1 MKCSK
6 CGSEVNDNAIF
17 CEECGT
23 EIPRPKDCPRCHS
36 RVKPSAKFCLKCGY
50 QFPANATGTAQ
61 HAASGAFFRDK
72 NLVAGDV
79 KQTSTQ
85 NGIGRGSAGASLG
98 DKNMIAGDVN
108 QVAIGRQENIHL
120 GDGATY
126 VKHEDETKT
135 VVKCH
140 ICGRINTI
148 ANFFECP
155 KCHEMTCEK
164 DYNRD
169 LKLCANCK
177 EKEYQ
182 AAFRDARE
190 NGGRILSPEQRKKL
204 EKYKIAADKAEEL
217 HREVIRSETWRPAAD
232 DESNVD
238 YFLFVQ
244 GSINDAY
251 TLLRGMEEDER
262 EKYNS
267 MFLSRLLYISLK
279 NVSRGK
285 DNELLTEL
293 KKMQDSTSAQAKQ
306 SPRQEVSADS
316 AVETA
321 NRIVE
326 LVFQP
331 GNDILGVYLV
341 LIDQILEKQPFPE
354 RVRSTLR
361 RAFDVKADTGMSAFA
376 RKLLE
381 KAEDFWP
388 NSVLL
393 KCRRILYALMQFE
406 ETGRSKYK
414 EDAEKDMESL
424 PVLTNSASV
433 MERSWIAK
441 VRREMHA
448 ETFDPTPQYCEEKDL
463 FFFVLNPWC
472 SESFCKMA
480 DSLDTTVKPL
490 RDEYFKMVMT
500 AATEFPSPSSGV
512 LKKLGDCYADGIG
525 TRKDVPA
532 ALLCYQ
538 KAAEAEGVFFTVDG
552 TVFRSYRD
560 NGSRAEY
567 TVPDGITE
575 IADGAFAGCEL
586 TKVRIPP
593 TVKTICTGAFRN
605 CKALL
610 SVELSEGLN
619 HIQRKAFEGCDS
631 LKSITI
637 PMSVSRLEE
646 EFDWSCAVLFVG
658 DRPVEAASFE
668 FDGCVFSVPEI
679 VGIRTV
685 LHSFSRKVRNAEDRV
700 SWCSPTTT
708 PDCDRKCGSCLLCS
722 ERGIAAQKIL
732 AFMMFSMKFC
742 AEHGIRIPMPDTP
755 KPADAAF
762 ALAGEYACG
771 KIEKLRDVSKAA
783 AWYREAAE
791 SGHAKAQFLFAV
803 CCFNG
808 IGTREDKAE
817 AVKWYRKAA
826 EQGIAEAQ
834 LKLAGCCFDGI
845 GTREDKAEAFSWY
858 RKAIGSIQST
868 DVQSMYQI
876 GECFFHGWG
885 TKRDYSEAVKWY
897 RKAAEQRLGAAQF
910 KLAECCINGFG
921 IKQDKIKAFEWYR
934 KAADQGVTDAR
945 AQMILGEGYFNGW
958 NMDAGDY
965 YKALYAYRKAT
976 TGEGNCFFADYTP
989 QLLLKHILK
998 IAAKRPEENIRN
1010 TTAEILRDVFA
1021 KAENCSTLNSD
1032 DWVSL
1037 LTQTDGIPVEHCN
1050 WESFTGKNWIDLLSI
1065 KPKYADYCGL
1075 TVDSQKTYWTKIID
1089 DQLKA
1094 LADKQPKFRVVHD
1107 LRNGRNVSC
1116 HLKDNPEAFKFC
1128 RFPRVSKQGWIE
1140 LLKDAELIRRL
1151 VKSDPDIFSKYC
1163 PWDSFDDENRIN
1175 LLSVSPEYACLC
1187 KKGLSVEGWS
1197 RILKNAE
1204 LTWRLVKS
1212 DPKFLASC
1220 PWDRFSS
1227 KQWTELL
1234 CMDALKGVLTS
1245 DVLAHCPWNRFT
1257 GNDWENLLIQK
1268 PEYADRCIWKN
1279 LCNVNYKSL
1288 KKNVSDQIRNCV
1300 NVNNVPISVVVNMG
1314 WEKYR
1319 DWRRITTGKE
1329 WCDIL
1334 KEYPVLDKFCNW
1346 NLLDGKD
1353 WANLLSCIPEFKDR
1367 CQWKKLNKDDWDT
1380 LLDKQPDMVS
1390 FFPCNFHAIL
1400 NYPDCYSKGKP
1411 NAICKILARKFS
1423 FFAACACMLVFT
1435 IISLWGD
1442 AGWFALFSE
1451 SWKHALV
1458 AGAVWLVAAVL
1469 CAIFY
1474 ARIWGDFFLLRWL
1487 NLGHA
1492 FFVSFSFFTIYHW
1505 SFYFSMYS
1513 FCLVLCG
1520 ILSFLLFIFPV
1531 IGKHFDLDS
1540 FSFYLIPYFSVFSW
1554 FLLSPVE
1561 WSGWLIFLMILL
1573 FIVLCVIGLLKN
1585 TDMMKGGLA
1594 DMDDIKLIGVFGW
1607 LIPSLIIGGWSLLM
1621 PVKPDACYKMAEE
1634 LQTSFPSASQ
1644 AFYRKGQSAV
1654 LYRNAI
1660 DRDYAKSQYALGK
1673 YDKAVEAWSRAA
1685 EWGDAESQFRLGDCY
1700 HEGSGVKRYEPEAV
1714 NWYRKAAE
1722 QDHVEAQ
1729 ATLGKYLFEGK
1740 YTTKDETEAVKW
1752 WRKAAEQGNVAAQFN
1767 LGKCYEEGIGVKL
1780 DYDEAFKWYSKA
1792 AEKGNAEAKTKADSL
1807 RGAVRLL
1814 NAAERGDVDAMTE
1827 LAVCFEEGKRFPKD
1841 LTESLNWYQKAA
1853 EKGHA
1858 EAQFRLAQ
1866 KYSNGLGVSKNET
1879 EAVKWYQKAAEQGNA
1894 EAQLE
1899 LGKCY
1904 YFGEGVD
1911 TDYKK
1916 AVKWYRAAAEQ
1927 GNGSAQLKLARC
1939 YESGVGVNK
1948 DYAEALAWYLKAAE
1962 RGHNIDAAKISSMQ
1976 EIVDL
1981 FKKVDLGDAEA
1992 QLELAK
1998 RYEKG
2003 IGGMNKDDA
2012 ESAKWYRKTAEQG
2025 NAEAQSRVGKM
2036 YYNGEGV
2043 KADLHEAVNWYRK
2056 AAEQGMSE
2064 AQYLLGKCYC
2074 DGAGVRKDEAEA
2086 LNWYL
2091 KAAEQGH
2098 TNALEAIHNL
2108 ANTDNPE
2115 ILMVLGT
2122 LYNKG
2127 TVVPVD
2133 QNKAVQC
2140 FLLAAEQG
2148 RTDGIDALV
2157 AQAKAGNQMAYQ
2169 AIRQLA
2175 DGGNQ
2180 KAWNFIASLAEQ
2192 DRADAQFYLGEC
2204 YYNGVVVSKNVA
2216 EAVKWY
2222 RKAAEQGYAEAQYDL
2237 GICYEEGY
2245 GVAKDMFE
2253 AFKWYRKA
2261 AEQGHAKGQFEL
2273 GESYYR
2279 GRGVSV
2285 NDHEAVKWFRK
2296 AAEQGHAE
2304 ALFKLGI
2311 LLYNGFANYH
2321 DKTEGFSL
2329 ISRAA
2334 AQGQQDAIQFLNSL
2348 SQTSSGSS
2356 SKTSGTPDGSSSAA
2370 STQKQEDADAL
2381 YKKGRDYAWHEN
2393 DKEAMV
2399 WFRKAAELGH
2409 AGAQREVGDDYYW
2422 KREYT
2427 NASMWYLKS
2436 ALQGNKSQGS
2446 IPLSQ
2451 LDSMARNG
2459 NQAALDALIR
2469 LDQEGF
2475 SVARAYLKSIAS
2487 TPDDYLSPKFREALR
2502 KYK

>member
-331 GNDILGVYLV
+331 GNDILDVYLV

-388 NSVLL
+388 DSVLL

-424 PVLTNSASV
+424 PVLTDSASV

-448 ETFDPTPQYCEEKDL
+448 ETFDPTPRYCEENGGL
-463 FFFVLNPWC
+463 YFFVLNPRS

-512 LKKLGDCYADGIG
+512 LKKLGDCYTDGIG
-525 TRKDVPA
+525 TQKNVPA

-538 KAAEAEGVFFTVDG
+538 KAAAADGIKIAFNG
-552 TVFRSYRD
+552 TVLKSYRD
-560 NGSRAEY
+560 NDDCKEFA
-567 TVPDGITE
+567 VLLGITE
-575 IADGAFAGCEL
+575 IADGAFAGCKL
-586 TKVRIPP
+586 TKVIIPS
-593 TVKTICTGAFRN
+593 TVRTICTGAFRN

-646 EFDWSCAVLFVG
+646 EFSPSCAVLFVG
-658 DRPVEAASFE
+658 DKPINGAPFL
-668 FDGCVFSVPEI
+668 FDGLFFSIPAAT
-679 VGIRTV
+679 GIRAIV
-685 LHSFSRKVRNAEDRV
+685 HSFSKKVQNVEDKVTWCHTSLV
-700 SWCSPTTT
+700 SNCNR
-708 PDCDRKCGSCLLCS
+708 DCTSCLFSS
-722 ERGIAAQKIL
+722 EHGAPTQKIL
-732 AFMMFSMKFC
+732 AFLTFC
-742 AEHGIRIPMPDTP
+742 RNNGIQTPEPPGYVDGLFTLAEDHMLGKGGLKQDT
-755 KPADAAF
+755 
-762 ALAGEYACG
+762 G
-771 KIEKLRDVSKAA
+771 KAV
-783 AWYREAAE
+783 AWYREIVERGYAGYGDCLKRIRAVFE
-791 SGHAKAQFLFAV
+791 KSGFK
-803 CCFNG
+803 G
-808 IGTREDKAE
+808 YKE
-817 AVKWYRKAA
+817 AVARVL
-826 EQGIAEAQ
+826 EN
-834 LKLAGCCFDGI
+834 L
-845 GTREDKAEAFSWY
+845 FSDS
-858 RKAIGSIQST
+858 R
-868 DVQSMYQI
+868 
-876 GECFFHGWG
+876 
-885 TKRDYSEAVKWY
+885 
-897 RKAAEQRLGAAQF
+897 
-910 KLAECCINGFG
+910 
-921 IKQDKIKAFEWYR
+921 
-934 KAADQGVTDAR
+934 
-945 AQMILGEGYFNGW
+945 
-958 NMDAGDY
+958 
-965 YKALYAYRKAT
+965 
-976 TGEGNCFFADYTP
+976 
-989 QLLLKHILK
+989 
-998 IAAKRPEENIRN
+998 
-1010 TTAEILRDVFA
+1010 
-1021 KAENCSTLNSD
+1021 NCSVLATE
-1032 DWVSL
+1032 DWLFL
-1037 LTQTDGIPVEHCN
+1037 LRLLPGSFLGI
-1050 WESFTGKNWIDLLSI
+1050 
-1065 KPKYADYCGL
+1065 
-1075 TVDSQKTYWTKIID
+1075 
-1089 DQLKA
+1089 
-1094 LADKQPKFRVVHD
+1094 
-1107 LRNGRNVSC
+1107 
-1116 HLKDNPEAFKFC
+1116 
-1128 RFPRVSKQGWIE
+1128 RF
-1140 LLKDAELIRRL
+1140 
-1151 VKSDPDIFSKYC
+1151 C
-1163 PWDSFDDENRIN
+1163 PWDSLSSENWVD
-1175 LLSVSPEYACLC
+1175 LLSTNPEYAEHCGLTADSAKTCWEKFSLPQWKKLTDRQQSFQPFLDLRKGINVVSYLRKEQRWEKFCNWSEASKLEWLNLLKDRELLQRLVVLKPELLNLC
-1187 KKGLSVEGWS
+1187 PWDDFTGDEWGDLFNVEPDYIRFCEEDVLRRLSKSAWFDMLKDKGLLQRLLMLKPELLKLCPWDGLTGKDWIALFSIDPEYVRFCGKDVFHDSFSVSTWIS
-1197 RILKNAE
+1197 LLKNDDLLQRLLALRPE
-1204 LTWRLVKS
+1204 LMKL
-1212 DPKFLASC
+1212 C
-1220 PWDRFSS
+1220 PWDRF
-1227 KQWTELL
+1227 KGKDWVELL
-1234 CMDALKGVLTS
+1234 LC
-1245 DVLAHCPWNRFT
+1245 
-1257 GNDWENLLIQK
+1257 Q
-1268 PEYADRCIWKN
+1268 PEYVRRCKWNALDDADFAR
-1279 LCNVNYKSL
+1279 L
-1288 KKNVSDQIRNCV
+1288 KEKASDLRSHIGDIEKLPLRV
-1300 NVNNVPISVVVNMG
+1300 IVGMG
-1314 WEKYR
+1314 WEKHL
-1319 DWRRITTGKE
+1319 DWSRVTTGKQ
-1329 WCDIL
+1329 WCEIL
-1334 KEYPVLDKFCNW
+1334 PKYPSLGKFCQGW
-1346 NLLDGKD
+1346 DHFTTSDWVNLL
-1353 WANLLSCIPEFKDR
+1353 
-1367 CQWKKLNKDDWDT
+1367 T
-1380 LLDKQPDMVS
+1380 KQPKFQNKCNSWTEFDPEEWDKLLKAQPKLKLEKH
-1390 FFPCNFHAIL
+1390 FPFHDLRRIL
-1400 NYPDCYSKGKP
+1400 NYTNYHHP
-1411 NAICKILARKFS
+1411 AIFVPLAKKYAFM
-1423 FFAACACMLVFT
+1423 AASAFLLVFT
-1435 IISLWGD
+1435 FFSLWGPT
-1442 AGWFALFSE
+1442 GWFRLFGGAPI
-1451 SWKHALV
+1451 HAMIS
-1458 AGAVWLVAAVL
+1458 GAVWIAAAVF
-1469 CAIFY
+1469 CAWCY
-1474 ARIWGDFFLLRWL
+1474 RSWGPFFRRVPWL
-1487 NLGHA
+1487 NLAYAGII
-1492 FFVSFSFFTIYHW
+1492 SFPLYMFYHW
-1505 SFYFSMYS
+1505 SFLFSRWSFALIICGLLSSLSFVVPALLDDEDSCHFFACFSPYFITFSWFLLRPVHWSVWQIVIVCLFFLILFFMGAVLWEDGYWDENPFTS
-1513 FCLVLCG
+1513 F
-1520 ILSFLLFIFPV
+1520 ILSMIFP
-1531 IGKHFDLDS
+1531 
-1540 FSFYLIPYFSVFSW
+1540 LIISVW
-1554 FLLSPVE
+1554 FLLSPV
-1561 WSGWLIFLMILL
+1561 S
-1573 FIVLCVIGLLKN
+1573 
-1585 TDMMKGGLA
+1585 
-1594 DMDDIKLIGVFGW
+1594 
-1607 LIPSLIIGGWSLLM
+1607 SQ
-1621 PVKPDACYKMAEE
+1621 ACYKIANE

-1752 WRKAAEQGNVAAQFN
+1752 WRKAAEQGHVAAQFN
-1767 LGKCYEEGIGVKL
+1767 LGKCYEEGIGVKQ
-1780 DYDEAFKWYSKA
+1780 DYAEAFKWYSKA
-1792 AEKGNAEAKTKADSL
+1792 AEQGHAEAKAKSDSL
-1807 RGAVRLL
+1807 RGEIRLL
-1814 NAAERGDVDAMTE
+1814 DAAERGDVGAMTE

-1841 LTESLNWYQKAA
+1841 LTESLNWYRKAA
-1853 EKGHA
+1853 EQGHA

-1904 YFGEGVD
+1904 YFGEGVG
-1911 TDYKK
+1911 TDYKE
-1916 AVKWYRAAAEQ
+1916 AVRWYRKAAEQ

-1948 DYAEALAWYLKAAE
+1948 DYSEAVGWYLKAAE
-1962 RGHNIDAAKISSMQ
+1962 RGQSIDMAKINSMQ

-2012 ESAKWYRKTAEQG
+2012 ESAKWYRKAAEQG

-2043 KADLHEAVNWYRK
+2043 KANLREAVNWYRK

-2086 LNWYL
+2086 LSWYL
-2091 KAAEQGH
+2091 KAAEQRH

-2108 ANTDNPE
+2108 ANTSNPE

-2133 QNKAVQC
+2133 QDKAVQC

-2157 AQAKAGNQMAYQ
+2157 AQAKAGNQMACQ

-2175 DGGNQ
+2175 DGGNR
-2180 KAWNFIASLAEQ
+2180 KAWNYIASLAEQ

-2273 GESYYR
+2273 GESYYH

-2285 NDHEAVKWFRK
+2285 NDHEAVKWYRM
-2296 AAEQGHAE
+2296 AAEQNHAE

-2311 LLYNGFANYH
+2311 LLYNGLGSYH
-2321 DKTEGFSL
+2321 DKTEGFDL
-2329 ISRAA
+2329 ISKAA

-2356 SKTSGTPDGSSSAA
+2356 SKTSGTPDGASSAA
-2370 STQKQEDADAL
+2370 SKNQEDAEAM
-2381 YKKGRDYAWHEN
+2381 YQKGRDYAWHEN

-2427 NASMWYLKS
+2427 NASGWYLKS
-2436 ALQGNKSQGS
+2436 AIQGNKNQSS
-2446 IPLSQ
+2446 VPISQ
-2451 LDSMARNG
+2451 LYTMANNG
-2459 NQAALDALIR
+2459 NQAALDALIK

-2475 SVARAYLKSIAS
+2475 SVARAYLKKIAS